1 MKRILSTAG
10 ILLLLLFLLRYPQ
23 EALAASRDGMGLW
36 LNTLIPTLL
45 PFLILTGFLIRTG
58 TAD

>member
-23 EALAASRDGMGLW
+23 EALATSRDGMGL
-36 LNTLIPTLL
+36 
-45 PFLILTGFLIRTG
+45 
-58 TAD
+58 